1 MNPIKINRPSIIEIM
16 SLPISG
22 GIESTQKSTPDTII
36 SEIKKYKA
44 VSLMSFII

>member
-22 GIESTQKSTPDTII
+22 GIESTKKNIPDTII
-36 SEIKKYKA
+36 IEMKKYKA

>member
-22 GIESTQKSTPDTII
+22 GIESTKNCAYEWI
-36 SEIKKYKA
+36 
-44 VSLMSFII
+44 

>member
-16 SLPISG
+16 SLPI
-22 GIESTQKSTPDTII
+22 I